1 MGLRIAFEFKRFK
14 PIGLFNHTIILV
26 SILSIFIS
34 ALVPSHPTVLGGI
47 TGFYF
52 SNYMGIKLGSMGI
65 YLVLLGITALYLIVT
80 FKISKLNV
88 PSRKLAEKDIESGDE
103 SSQIDVEEIEAD
115 DSNVVT
121 FSDQST
127 NDEESVES
135 PSELTEKSPP
145 LNENP
150 EEAEILVSNDPTPTK
165 EDDFQVK
172 VEVHQDEEAS
182 KKELNQKVKDF
193 GEYDPTL
200 DLSRFR
206 LPGIDLLQQY
216 GDGQITFDKEEI
228 ENNKNNIVDT
238 LRTAVLKSRR
248 LRPPLAQRSRFMK
261 LFQRQVYASQ
271 NQKIRR
277 MILP

>member
-1 MGLRIAFEFKRFK
+1 
-14 PIGLFNHTIILV
+14 
-26 SILSIFIS
+26 
-34 ALVPSHPTVLGGI
+34 
-47 TGFYF
+47 
-52 SNYMGIKLGSMGI
+52 MGIKLGSMGI

-80 FKISKLNV
+80 FKINKLNV
-88 PSRKLAEKDIESGDE
+88 PSRKLAKKDIESGDE
-103 SSQIDVEEIEAD
+103 SSQIDVKEIEAD

-150 EEAEILVSNDPTPTK
+150 EEAEILVSNDSTPNK

-238 LRTAVLKSRR
+238 LRNYSIEIKEIKATIGPTVTLYEIV
-248 LRPPLAQRSRFMK
+248 PG
-261 LFQRQVYASQ
+261 
-271 NQKIRR
+271 
-277 MILP
+277 